1 MLTLRGAEEEKHPIE
16 PGTIY
21 RAPTP
26 LENRGL
32 VAGGPAGAAEKDVS
46 VPVAAAGRRREV
58 DGVAG
63 GEGFVGSCQIGPDA
77 NAVILIAGDV
87 EDDVLICGVL
97 PAL

>member
-26 LENRGL
+26 LENHGL

-46 VPVAAAGRRREV
+46 APVAAAGRRREV
-58 DGVAG
+58 DG
-63 GEGFVGSCQIGPDA
+63 GEGFVGSCQIGLDA